1 MARIGRV
8 RVSRPDGERF
18 TSPPPRRLD
27 CSVLNVRQRSFPTSS
42 GLSGLEE
49 LGRPNP
55 SLRSVRIAQRERVH
69 GEAQT
74 LIFLETGVLHAL
86 DARGKRPEAL
96 ADLESALHYLTDHI
110 APMRH
115 APNRE
120 VPGRNHETIQADD
133 AEQPGAKR
141 VGAGGVMGVQE
152 QKLG

>member
-1 MARIGRV
+1 LQRV
-8 RVSRPDGERF
+8 ERAPEIVPD
-18 TSPPPRRLD
+18 
-27 CSVLNVRQRSFPTSS
+27 VLGP
-42 GLSGLEE
+42 SGLEE

-96 ADLESALHYLTDHI
+96 ADLESALHYLADHI
-110 APMRH
+110 ALMRH

-120 VPGRNHETIQADD
+120 VSCRNHEAIQADD
-133 AEQPGAKR
+133 AEQPCS
-141 VGAGGVMGVQE
+141 
-152 QKLG
+152 